1 MVTYY
6 VTRANKSTKN
16 WNNIWIALGYD
27 MVMESPVDG
36 RFIAWKWQ
44 VAFEVYEY

>member
-16 WNNIWIALGYD
+16 WNNIGTALGYD
-27 MVMESPVDG
+27 GVMESPANS